1 MLLIERKVKGISS
14 DRRPSITA
22 VTTLPAKNTKM
33 YSTEADEEAT
43 ITRQFIGIF
52 ASKMCII
59 CLCRFFDYVLE
70 VKPNSIVIYNNIF
83 FEWPFVEARA
93 RIFGIG
99 IEDEIGFARDSAD
112 DYKSRNCIRIDAF
125 RWVKRDSYLP
135 VGSQYLKSV
144 AKANLHCDPVEVI
157 QKMSEMATKE
167 PQSLASYSISGIVAT
182 YYLYMKYVHPF
193 VLCCVQ
199 SFRLDQ
205 MIYRQGTGGGLDLPL
220 EQAIANASASFTEAD
235 MLIAQSLG
243 KEAVMSGVG
252 RMESFVDK
260 GADSDS
266 GSTLRGNRR
275 RRRAGGRANF
285 HDFEEDG
292 GRERRETPVRNE
304 CTSLQKEGARFGGD
318 SDSSESTLGGNRRR
332 RRAGGRA
339 NLDDVEQD
347 EVMLVRCDPYRFYVH
362 YIDCNRRLDEW
373 VGPEN
378 HLDSLRMPQKGK
390 EGLIVQAVEST
401 SASASPERE
410 MSKESAAMR
419 KTKAA
424 AMDEDSQDG
433 MAQIGGSSLNAFDL
447 LFWSCIDLPN
457 VCVLTDTYY
466 YNTHV
471 VEGFSEEGDISRNV
485 LSF

>member
-1 MLLIERKVKGISS
+1 MWTSDGLRTADVALIHHFKKLSYGGENIMCLTTCESLSMRSIS
-14 DRRPSITA
+14 
-22 VTTLPAKNTKM
+22 
-33 YSTEADEEAT
+33 
-43 ITRQFIGIF
+43 
-52 ASKMCII
+52 
-59 CLCRFFDYVLE
+59 FFDYVLE
-70 VKPNSIVIYNNIF
+70 VKPNSIVIYNDIF

-235 MLIAQSLG
+235 MLIAQFLG

-260 GADSDS
+260 
-266 GSTLRGNRR
+266 
-275 RRRAGGRANF
+275 
-285 HDFEEDG
+285 
-292 GRERRETPVRNE
+292 ERT
-304 CTSLQKEGARFGGD
+304 RFGGD

-339 NLDDVEQD
+339 NLDDVKQD
-347 EVMLVRCDPYRFYVH
+347 GGRERRASVSDSIFSAEVASSPPL
-362 YIDCNRRLDEW
+362 IDKDELKRNQRKRILKRLQDFDSCSSSSSERIKRR
-373 VGPEN
+373 
-378 HLDSLRMPQKGK
+378 R
-390 EGLIVQAVEST
+390 T
-401 SASASPERE
+401 F
-410 MSKESAAMR
+410 
-419 KTKAA
+419 TKAVNELQLTVLKSLINGGQHWPQENLTLQPQEQSTPPQFLPA
-424 AMDEDSQDG
+424 EGDANLARSQTS
-433 MAQIGGSSLNAFDL
+433 SSLF
-447 LFWSCIDLPN
+447 
-457 VCVLTDTYY
+457 
-466 YNTHV
+466 H
-471 VEGFSEEGDISRNV
+471 
-485 LSF
+485 